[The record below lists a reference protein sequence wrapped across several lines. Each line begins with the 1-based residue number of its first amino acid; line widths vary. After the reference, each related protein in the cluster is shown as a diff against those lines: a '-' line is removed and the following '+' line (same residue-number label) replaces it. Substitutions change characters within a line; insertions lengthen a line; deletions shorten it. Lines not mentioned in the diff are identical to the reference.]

1 MSQSTTAVLE
11 ALLFIV
17 LALITGA
24 VTCKVMQNKKYP
36 ATLALVLPI
45 SAISAVVLFL
55 RYGLSITAIQGLF
68 LLFVLLYASYSDI
81 ATHEADDYLW
91 VIVFALA
98 LYSTNTIGLKSMLI
112 GALCVIIPQLAMAF
126 IPPHR
131 TLGGADIKLS
141 TALAFL
147 LGAWRGLGAYL
158 LGLVFAVLYMTV
170 YNRIKKKD
178 GKEAFAL
185 LPFLSAGAM
194 IMFII

>member
-11 ALLFIV
+11 ALLFIALAFLVGTV
-17 LALITGA
+17 L
-24 VTCKVMQNKKYP
+24 CRVMRKKNYP
-36 ATLALVLPI
+36 AQLSVVLPI
-45 SAISAVVLFL
+45 SAVTSVVLFL

-147 LGAWRGLGAYL
+147 LGAWRGIGAYL

-185 LPFLSAGAM
+185 LPFLSAGA
-194 IMFII
+194 ILMFIV